1 MKMRIKWQWFLGG
14 RIMFYVSIILFF
26 ILVISFI
33 TTYVVDI
40 TALFET
46 KPQALDPTTI
56 QEISEKYVED
66 LRNRDR

>member
-1 MKMRIKWQWFLGG
+1 
-14 RIMFYVSIILFF
+14 MFYVSIILFF

-46 KPQALDPTTI
+46 KPQTLDPTTI